1 MMGRF
6 NRLDGSQ
13 EGWSIGTTSPQEPE
27 RMAAVFIRKILVLP
41 LLVLGLSLVSLGAA
55 SAKRVDEQSQR
66 ASIALVAKGSAAAD
80 RGDLPEAQRLFET
93 AIVANPANA
102 AAFTGLGTVHEA
114 RDQKNLARKY
124 YLIALSIDPSH
135 APALSRLAHLELDAG
150 NRTAAEEG
158 LRKLR
163 AFCAACGETQEL
175 ARALGLGAANNATT
189 PANP

>member
-6 NRLDGSQ
+6 NTLDGSQ
-13 EGWSIGTTSPQEPE
+13 EGWSIGTISPDELG
-27 RMAAVFIRKILVLP
+27 RMAAAFIRKILVLP
-41 LLVLGLSLVSLGAA
+41 LLVLGLSLVSLAPA
-55 SAKRVDEQSQR
+55 SAKRVDEPSQR
-66 ASIALVAKGSAAAD
+66 ASIALAAKGAEAAA
-80 RGDLPEAQRLFET
+80 RGDFLEAQRLFET

-102 AAFTGLGTVHEA
+102 AAFTGLGAVHEA

-124 YLIALSIDPSH
+124 YVIALSIDPSH
-135 APALSRLAHLELDAG
+135 APALSRLAHLDLGAG
-150 NRTAAEEG
+150 NRSAAEEG

-175 ARALGLGAANNATT
+175 ARALGLGAATNATT